1 MYISPVGVIFKV
13 ITLHEKGQPLHF
25 VLLLFCP
32 CKSAIGQQ
40 VLHHEKEVI
49 PQSLDFLDIPDID
62 TIHIYE
68 GKDAIPYLGATAT
81 AHDSAVVVTMK
92 KGAEILS
99 LPQLLDSFDIEKDAI
114 RLKVVTTYH
123 CYKNG
128 LPTPN
133 LFFVSQ
139 KTVSSIGINSYDIGD
154 VPHHEKF
161 LTIDRFLISYRN
173 KNSIIRNTIY
183 SLMKQYN
190 RIEKITEQ

>member
-1 MYISPVGVIFKV
+1 MKKTSLFI
-13 ITLHEKGQPLHF
+13 
-25 VLLLFCP
+25 LFC
-32 CKSAIGQQ
+32 CCFAHVKAQSGNKYFIN
-40 VLHHEKEVI
+40 EKEVI
-49 PQSLDFLDIPDID
+49 PQSLDFLDISDID

-68 GKDAIPYLGATAT
+68 GKDAVPYLGVTTT

-154 VPHHEKF
+154 VPHHGKF

-173 KNSIIRNTIY
+173 KNSIIENTIY